1 MKLIRHFIF
10 ISLLSCPLLQIG
22 VQAELPKPS
31 GGKEAPPPPLVIST
45 FQSQQASNWYLQ
57 KPDGKLSILKYFRIQ
72 FRISDGSVEALDS
85 AHVYLYD
92 ANKELVDKLDN
103 FSQTEKSMVPSPNIV
118 TSLKG
123 LSANKSYNLVFSYE
137 AAAVKWK
144 YAIAVI
150 RVGDHTVTDVLP
162 SNTKVEDF
170 DFKEKRS
177 DSGGGGGRKKKTSD

>member
-92 ANKELVDKLDN
+92 TNKELVDKLDN